1 MDAGHSL
8 SQTLEIFRLNVSLV
22 ATRNIYKKRDDYKRR
37 AAASED
43 LSSPRLRRSY
53 FETVAQGLWDW
64 FKTLQRVG
72 RWHLPVSRSLLEA
85 CARQI
90 ATELGVTGFKG
101 SPHFIQNWAARYNL
115 RNVALWG
122 QGSSADTA
130 GAAKRIA
137 QIWTQL
143 EDHPADRIYDM
154 DKTGLFYR
162 CIPDR
167 SYVQTGQRRQ
177 ARRFKAIKSKD
188 RVTLFWLVM
197 LQGATNTQSP

>member
-1 MDAGHSL
+1 
-8 SQTLEIFRLNVSLV
+8 VS
-22 ATRNIYKKRDDYKRR
+22 
-37 AAASED
+37 
-43 LSSPRLRRSY
+43 
-53 FETVAQGLWDW
+53 G
-64 FKTLQRVG
+64 
-72 RWHLPVSRSLLEA
+72 SLLEA

-137 QIWTQL
+137 QIRTQL

-177 ARRFKAIKSKD
+177 ARGTKAMKSKD
-188 RVTLFWLVM
+188 RVTLVLACN
-197 LQGATNTQSP
+197 ATGSHKLPVAMISKAKKPLCFKPLRRDCRLPFFSEQSAWMDGIVFKSWFVTVFLRALRAGTRLPVALISDN